1 MSAHVQIAD
10 ETVKSCSTTTDC
22 YRIFAEEMDGLYWLA
37 FLLTAD
43 KKMAEQ
49 CFVGGLGECVD
60 QIHVS
65 TERARSWAR
74 RAIVE
79 DAIRIIRPV
88 PEKSANGCFV
98 DAKSPTTVGT
108 RDPFAFI
115 VSLRAFE
122 RFVFVL
128 SVLEGQSDE
137 DCQSLLR
144 CTRQEFV
151 AARKVALR
159 LFAEANLGYERNKE
173 AISIWPRLLN
183 CRKCR

>member
-10 ETVKSCSTTTDC
+10 GTVTKCSTTTDC
-22 YRIFAEEMDGLYWLA
+22 YRFFAEEMDSLYRLA

-43 KKMAEQ
+43 NNTAEQ

-60 QIHVS
+60 QTHVS
-65 TERARSWAR
+65 AERARSWAR
-74 RAIVE
+74 RAIVD

-88 PEKSANGCFV
+88 PEKSANECFV
-98 DAKSPTTVGT
+98 EAKSPTTFGT
-108 RDPFAFI
+108 RNPFAFVI
-115 VSLRAFE
+115 SLRAFE

-128 SVLEGQSDE
+128 SVLEGHSDE

-151 AARKVALR
+151 MALKSALR
-159 LFAEANLGYERNKE
+159 LFAEANLGDERNQE
-173 AISIWPRLLN
+173 AISIWPKLLN
-183 CRKCR
+183 

>member
-1 MSAHVQIAD
+1 MSAQGQIAD
-10 ETVKSCSTTTDC
+10 KTVKACSTPTDC
-22 YRIFAEEMDGLYWLA
+22 YRIFAEEMDSLYWLA
-37 FLLTAD
+37 FLLAAD
-43 KKMAEQ
+43 NNMAEQ

-60 QIHVS
+60 QTHVS

-88 PEKSANGCFV
+88 PENSANGCFV

-108 RDPFAFI
+108 RNPFAFI
-115 VSLRAFE
+115 VSLHAFE
-122 RFVFVL
+122 RFVFVM

-144 CTRQEFV
+144 CTRQELV
-151 AARKVALR
+151 MARKAVLR
-159 LFAEANLGYERNKE
+159 LFVEADHGYELRQE

-183 CRKCR
+183 

>member
-1 MSAHVQIAD
+1 MSARVQIAD
-10 ETVKSCSTTTDC
+10 ETVTTCSTTTNC
-22 YRIFAEEMDGLYWLA
+22 YRIFAEEMDSLYWLA

-43 KKMAEQ
+43 NNIAEQ

-60 QIHVS
+60 QTHVS

-88 PEKSANGCFV
+88 PENSTNGCLV
-98 DAKSPTTVGT
+98 DAKSLPAAGASN
-108 RDPFAFI
+108 PFAFI

-122 RFVFVL
+122 RFVFVM
-128 SVLEGQSDE
+128 SVLEGQSVE

-144 CTRQEFV
+144 CTRHEFV
-151 AARKVALR
+151 EARKATLR
-159 LFAEANLGYERNKE
+159 LFAEADLGHERSQE
-173 AISIWPRLLN
+173 ATSIWPRLLN
-183 CRKCR
+183 

>member
-1 MSAHVQIAD
+1 MSTQAQIAD
-10 ETVKSCSTTTDC
+10 KTCSTPTDC
-22 YRIFAEEMDGLYWLA
+22 YRIFAEEMDSLYWLA
-37 FLLTAD
+37 FLLAAD
-43 KKMAEQ
+43 NNMAEQ
-49 CFVGGLGECVD
+49 CLVGGLGECVD
-60 QIHVS
+60 QTHVT

-74 RAIVE
+74 RAIVK
-79 DAIRIIRPV
+79 DAIRIIKPV
-88 PEKSANGCFV
+88 PDQSGNGCFV

-108 RDPFAFI
+108 RNPFAFI

-144 CTRQEFV
+144 CSRLEFLM
-151 AARKVALR
+151 ARKAALR
-159 LFAEANLGYERNKE
+159 LFAEADPRYERNQE

-183 CRKCR
+183 

>member
-1 MSAHVQIAD
+1 MSTQVQTAD
-10 ETVKSCSTTTDC
+10 ETATTCSTTTDC
-22 YRIFAEEMDGLYWLA
+22 YRFFTEEMDSLYWLA

-43 KKMAEQ
+43 NNLAEH

-60 QIHVS
+60 QTHVS
-65 TERARSWAR
+65 RERARSWTR

-88 PEKSANGCFV
+88 PENSANACFV
-98 DAKSPTTVGT
+98 EVESPTTVGA
-108 RDPFAFI
+108 RNPFAFI

-144 CTRQEFV
+144 CTRQELV
-151 AARKVALR
+151 MARKSALKH
-159 LFAEANLGYERNKE
+159 FEEVNLGYERNQE

-183 CRKCR
+183 

>member
-1 MSAHVQIAD
+1 
-10 ETVKSCSTTTDC
+10 
-22 YRIFAEEMDGLYWLA
+22 MDSLYWLA

-43 KKMAEQ
+43 HNKAEQ

-60 QIHVS
+60 QSHVS

-79 DAIRIIRPV
+79 DAVRIIRPV
-88 PEKSANGCFV
+88 PEKSANGCFA
-98 DAKSPTTVGT
+98 DTKSQGPVGT
-108 RDPFAFI
+108 SNPFTFI

-122 RFVFVL
+122 RFVFVM

-144 CTRQEFV
+144 CTRQELV
-151 AARKVALR
+151 TARKTALR
-159 LFAEANLGYERNKE
+159 LFVEVDHGPERRQE
-173 AISIWPRLLN
+173 TISIWPRLMN
-183 CRKCR
+183 

>member
-1 MSAHVQIAD
+1 MSAQGQIVGRS
-10 ETVKSCSTTTDC
+10 VKTCSTATDC
-22 YRIFAEEMDGLYWLA
+22 YRIFAEEMDSLYWLA
-37 FLLTAD
+37 FLLAAD
-43 KKMAEQ
+43 NTIAEQ

-60 QIHVS
+60 QTHVS

-88 PEKSANGCFV
+88 PERSANGCFV
-98 DAKSPTTVGT
+98 DAKSSTAAAT
-108 RDPFAFI
+108 RNPFAFI

-144 CTRQEFV
+144 CSRQEFV
-151 AARKVALR
+151 MARKAALR
-159 LFAEANLGYERNKE
+159 LFAEADSVYQRNQE
-173 AISIWPRLLN
+173 PISIWPRLLN
-183 CRKCR
+183 

>member
-1 MSAHVQIAD
+1 MSLQGQIAD
-10 ETVKSCSTTTDC
+10 ETVKTRSTPTNC
-22 YRIFAEEMDGLYWLA
+22 YRIFAEEMDSLYWLA

-43 KKMAEQ
+43 NNKAEQ

-60 QIHVS
+60 QTLVS

-79 DAIRIIRPV
+79 DAVRIIRPV
-88 PEKSANGCFV
+88 PERSANGCFA
-98 DAKSPTTVGT
+98 DAKPLTVVGT
-108 RDPFAFI
+108 RNPFAFI

-122 RFVFVL
+122 RFVFVM

-137 DCQSLLR
+137 DCRSLLR
-144 CTRQEFV
+144 CTRQDLV
-151 AARKVALR
+151 MAPKAALR
-159 LFAEANLGYERNKE
+159 LFVESDHGYERSQE

-183 CRKCR
+183 

>member
-1 MSAHVQIAD
+1 MSAQVQLAD
-10 ETVKSCSTTTDC
+10 KPVTTCSTTTDC
-22 YRIFAEEMDGLYWLA
+22 YRFFAEEMDSLYWLA

-43 KKMAEQ
+43 NNMAEQ

-60 QIHVS
+60 QTHVS
-65 TERARSWAR
+65 AERARSWAR

-88 PEKSANGCFV
+88 PDESVNRPIV
-98 DAKSPTTVGT
+98 RTKSPETVGACN
-108 RDPFAFI
+108 PFAFI

-122 RFVFVL
+122 RFVFVM

-144 CTRQEFV
+144 CTRQELV
-151 AARKVALR
+151 IARKSALKH
-159 LFAEANLGYERNKE
+159 FEEANLGYERNQE
-173 AISIWPRLLN
+173 AISIWPKLLN
-183 CRKCR
+183 

>member
-1 MSAHVQIAD
+1 MSARVQIAD
-10 ETVKSCSTTTDC
+10 KTVTRCSTPTDC
-22 YRIFAEEMDGLYWLA
+22 YSIFAEEMDSLYWLA

-43 KKMAEQ
+43 NNMAEQ

-60 QIHVS
+60 QTHVS
-65 TERARSWAR
+65 AERARSWAR

-88 PEKSANGCFV
+88 PEKSGNGCFV

-108 RDPFAFI
+108 RNPFAFI

-144 CTRQEFV
+144 CSRQEFV
-151 AARKVALR
+151 MARKAALR
-159 LFAEANLGYERNKE
+159 LFAEADPGYERNQE

-183 CRKCR
+183 